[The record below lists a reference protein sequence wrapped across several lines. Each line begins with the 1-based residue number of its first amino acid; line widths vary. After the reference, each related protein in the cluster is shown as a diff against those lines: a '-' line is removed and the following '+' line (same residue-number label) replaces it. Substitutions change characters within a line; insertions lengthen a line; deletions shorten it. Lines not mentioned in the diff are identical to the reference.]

1 MRKEALGDNQGF
13 HMIAVD
19 EGDIRSTPK
28 CGERSPCEGFGSE
41 EKTALP
47 GDLLSRSQSIGLSSR
62 GAVNMSFALF
72 ASFLLAGV
80 LVGAFGGALFYG
92 KWIQRNQHPSKEAIE
107 QSNKSALYE
116 HIRSGTSASP
126 AEEAS
131 LIGVQGPNA
140 NAAFSEAFLPFG
152 VPSWKGKQEPSFFTE
167 HVPAE
172 GEMLRQENQTED
184 DSARGDKASEVR
196 EKRLAELRSL
206 TSAMKALDLAWSS
219 SSRAVQAAFKKNY
232 MPNSGDAVAD
242 PFLCLQQHAHLAEK
256 ALDIQDFTSD
266 PNEDAVMDAFLVRTV
281 LEASLR
287 RLWLLSE
294 IEKLCNTWGIG
305 SQLLGREPAPLPR
318 LHILRRAKDQVTF
331 EDFTAMMT
339 GFSFRVPSKA
349 LEVAGTVP
357 RVLAERLAAS
367 VKAETLQLE
376 NDRLVHSGFQRFAL
390 SLPSDSIIKHPNSK
404 EFSVSVFLKFLG
416 RATMDREANT
426 LTPQVLGSWVND
438 WNVDGVLSRLALNV
452 EEAGEVLQ
460 LRPANHLEDSAQDI
474 LAVAVALI

>member
-13 HMIAVD
+13 HMIAVG
-19 EGDIRSTPK
+19 EGDSRSTPK
-28 CGERSPCEGFGSE
+28 CGERSPCEDFGFE

-47 GDLLSRSQSIGLSSR
+47 GALLSSSQSIGLSSR

-107 QSNKSALYE
+107 HSNKSALYE
-116 HIRSGTSASP
+116 QIRSRRSASP
-126 AEEAS
+126 AEETS
-131 LIGVQGPNA
+131 LIGAQGPSA
-140 NAAFSEAFLPFG
+140 NAAISQVLLPFG
-152 VPSWKGKQEPSFFTE
+152 VPSWKGKQELSSSTE
-167 HVPAE
+167 HVPVE
-172 GEMLRQENQTED
+172 GEMLGQENQTED
-184 DSARGDKASEVR
+184 GSAVGDKASDVR
-196 EKRLAELRSL
+196 EKGLAELRSL
-206 TSAMKALDLAWSS
+206 TSAMKALELAWSA

-232 MPNSGDAVAD
+232 MPNSGGAVAD
-242 PFLCLQQHAHLAEK
+242 PLLCLQQHGHSAEK
-256 ALDIQDFTSD
+256 ALGLQDFTSD

-281 LEASLR
+281 LEAALR
-287 RLWLLSE
+287 RLWLLCE
-294 IEKLCNTWGIG
+294 IEKLCDTWGIG

-318 LHILRRAKDQVTF
+318 PDILRRAKDQVTF
-331 EDFTAMMT
+331 EDFTGMLR
-339 GFSFRVPSKA
+339 GFPFHVPSKA
-349 LEVAGTVP
+349 LEEAGTVP

-390 SLPSDSIIKHPNSK
+390 SLQSDSIIKHPNSK

-426 LTPQVLGSWVND
+426 LTPQVLGSWVTD
-438 WNVDGVLSRLALNV
+438 WNVDGVLSRLVLNV
-452 EEAGEVLQ
+452 EEAEEVLQ